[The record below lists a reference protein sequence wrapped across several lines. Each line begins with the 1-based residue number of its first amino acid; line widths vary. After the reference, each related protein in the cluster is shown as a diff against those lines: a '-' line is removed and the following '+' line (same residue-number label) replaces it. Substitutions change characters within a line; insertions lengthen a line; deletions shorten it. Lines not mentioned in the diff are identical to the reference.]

1 MRKHLSERYGI
12 ISYELLYKTMRQT
25 NYTNITKN
33 PRQAKYKTKADSH
46 NYYHI
51 KTIPKL
57 YQQNIPNHSP
67 YQHHTRTYQ
76 HPTRTIPKPYQNNT
90 KTVPKPYHNIPKP
103 YQAIPKPYQAIPKP
117 YQNHTQAIHKQ
128 YQNHTNTSSRHHP
141 NII

>member
-76 HPTRTIPKPYQNNT
+76 HPTRTIPKPYQSHT
-90 KTVPKPYHNIPKP
+90 IT
-103 YQAIPKPYQAIPKP
+103 YQNHTRP
-117 YQNHTQAIHKQ
+117 YQNHTETIHKQ
-128 YQNHTNTSSRHHP
+128 YTNNTKTIPTHHP
-141 NII
+141 GII